1 MPHITTIV
9 ILAGFVALILALF
22 GVFEG
27 PLTDPTL
34 YS

>member
-1 MPHITTIV
+1 MPRITTIV

-27 PLTDPTL
+27 SLADLTP